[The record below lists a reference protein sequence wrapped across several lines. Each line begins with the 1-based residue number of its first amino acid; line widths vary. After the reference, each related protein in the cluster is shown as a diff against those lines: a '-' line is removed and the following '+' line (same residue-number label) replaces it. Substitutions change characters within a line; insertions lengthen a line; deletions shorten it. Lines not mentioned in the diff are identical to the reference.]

1 MRLYLS
7 LGLALLLP
15 GCEKKEV
22 AVTPA
27 EIEIVGSDYAFIAPS
42 ALPEGRTTFRFRNNG
57 KARHE
62 LNIARLKSGVSIDK
76 YLSTIRAN
84 ETVQPLI
91 EGPVGVLF
99 AAPGDVSDGKLT
111 VNLTAGERYAVICIF
126 SDSAG
131 AKRHYDLG
139 MFTTLAV
146 ERATARRTE
155 ANPVTDTII
164 ATDYAFQYPRT
175 VAPGRHTFL
184 MRNEGK
190 QRHELSIGLL
200 KTGIT
205 LERLRQLE
213 KTGVSV
219 DSLFEGEF
227 GLLHSRGGQAPLGH
241 LTIDMLPGREYVIVC
256 FFQDS
261 DKAPA
266 HYELGMFGSIRVAT
280 NTTN

>member
-1 MRLYLS
+1 MI
-7 LGLALLLP
+7 LP
-15 GCEKKEV
+15 GCAKKEV
-22 AVTPA
+22 AVAPA
-27 EIEIVGSDYAFIAPS
+27 EVEIVGSDYAFTAPS

-62 LNIARLKSGVSIDK
+62 LNIARLKTGVTIDK
-76 YLSTIRAN
+76 YLTTIRAN

-99 AAPGDVSDGKLT
+99 AAAGGVSSASLT
-111 VNLTAGERYAVICIF
+111 VDLTAGEKYAIICIF
-126 SDSAG
+126 RDSTG

-139 MFTTLAV
+139 MFTTLNV
-146 ERATARRTE
+146 ERAAAAGTPPIY
-155 ANPVTDTII
+155 PVTDTII

-190 QRHELSIGLL
+190 QRHELSIDLL
-200 KTGIT
+200 KPGTT
-205 LERLRQLE
+205 LERVRQLE
-213 KTGVSV
+213 KAGVSV
-219 DSLFEGEF
+219 DSLFDGQF
-227 GLLHSRGGQAPLGH
+227 GLLHSHGGRNPLGQ
-241 LTIDMLPGREYVIVC
+241 LTVDMLPGREYVIVC
-256 FFQDS
+256 FFQDA

-266 HYELGMFGSIRVAT
+266 HYELGMFGSIRVAA